1 MGWGWVGER
10 YRCSGTGFVPADRS
24 RCPRG
29 RTGMPLA
36 RSGSSRIPPGPARI
50 PVASRGSR
58 TRVSRVRDVVPTPFG
73 VRRHA
78 LAPGSSRIL
87 RLPEIAVRVVMI
99 GQPYRKEKK
108 KKDRSC
114 RWGRSFALLSFT
126 HLRYFHTFCFFFFF
140 LLVRHRAPT
149 LLGLFRHSHAHS
161 HSHTYTHTFSLFLPV
176 HSLLLSLSF
185 SPCRS
190 RSLPLARSC
199 RLATNSCT
207 CPGGLLERR
216 CLSSSRF

>member
-1 MGWGWVGER
+1 MLGDRVRPCGQIAVSTGTNGNAARTER
-10 YRCSGTGFVPADRS
+10 VEPHPAGTSAYSRRVKGLANARLEGTRRRPHPVRRPATRARPRILEDPALTGDRS
-24 RCPRG
+24 
-29 RTGMPLA
+29 T
-36 RSGSSRIPPGPARI
+36 RSDDRA
-50 PVASRGSR
+50 
-58 TRVSRVRDVVPTPFG
+58 T
-73 VRRHA
+73 
-78 LAPGSSRIL
+78 
-87 RLPEIAVRVVMI
+87 LPQRE
-99 GQPYRKEKK
+99 EKK
-108 KKDRSC
+108 RSIVSMGSLV
-114 RWGRSFALLSFT
+114 RASLIHTLAVLS
-126 HLRYFHTFCFFFFF
+126 HILFFFF

-161 HSHTYTHTFSLFLPV
+161 HSYTYTHTFSLFLPV

-199 RLATNSCT
+199 RLVTNSCT